1 MKRMLPIIIMI
12 ILSHCFVAYG
22 LDKPTHYALNED
34 IAKRTIKGFS
44 LDDYIRNQLGFPNG
58 INEEIHG
65 NRIFKWLGDGGQK
78 EDEPDGLIRT
88 VLNRGRSNNHFH
100 NPLLTWDTAGL
111 SDTILGI
118 NYTGQS
124 SILWSQNNNQD
135 SGGKW
140 SWYDARDYFYKG
152 LTLTSKSERDSAMA
166 NTFRG
171 LGQLMHLIED
181 ASVPLHVRNN
191 IHIIYNYESWVEDI
205 RTSKKEAERTKFS
218 NFIANPISFDKS
230 ILSDTPNPFA
240 PIPIARIIDTD
251 TYIGN
256 NPNDTVSTAIG
267 IAEYTNANFFSEDTV
282 FSNTFSYPSSTSV
295 EITDYSIP
303 DPRDSNR
310 TVIRQYYKKVA
321 DGEIDYRL
329 ATVGFLKDY
338 IMIYIPSYRGLESNS
353 LDEGVYSD
361 YAERL
366 IPRAVGYSAGLLN
379 YFFRGEVEI
388 NKEIFEQV
396 TAQGINGLYLTVK
409 NLTPNEEMKNG
420 EVWISYKYKL
430 TGETDFTY
438 GLSNPITSDNIP
450 YEGEAYQSFTFPTP
464 IPADATDIQ
473 YLWIFKGTL
482 GQEMDAVV
490 GKVTPGP
497 CRITGKWLCKQDEGV
512 SMVLS
517 QTGTNI
523 TASWTDLLVYCSPP
537 NNYVSCIATGT
548 GTFNSS
554 TRYIDL
560 IFNTDMDCCCPQIVY
575 EAVLLSCD
583 CITGRVRN
591 VCNPSANAT
600 FRRKGSNAFCSP

>member
-1 MKRMLPIIIMI
+1 MKRMLHIILI

-34 IAKRTIKGFS
+34 IAKRTINGFS

-65 NRIFKWLGDGGQK
+65 TKILKWLGDGGQK

-100 NPLLTWDTAGL
+100 NPLLTWDSAGL
-111 SDTILGI
+111 SATV
-118 NYTGQS
+118 YTGQS
-124 SILWSQNNNQD
+124 SILWSQNKNQD
-135 SGGKW
+135 PGGKW
-140 SWYDARDYFYKG
+140 SWYDARDYFYRG
-152 LTLTSKSERDSAMA
+152 LTLTGKLERDRAMA
-166 NTFRG
+166 NTFRA
-171 LGQLMHLIED
+171 LGQLMHLVED
-181 ASVPLHVRNN
+181 ASVPLHVRND
-191 IHIIYNYESWVEDI
+191 IHIIYNYEWWVEDI
-205 RTSKKEAERTKFS
+205 RTKKRETFN

-230 ILSDTPNPFA
+230 ILNNTPNPLA
-240 PIPIARIIDTD
+240 PIPIAKIIDTD
-251 TYIGN
+251 IYTGN

-267 IAEYTNANFFSEDTV
+267 ISEYTNANFFSEDTV

-310 TVIRQYYKKVA
+310 TVIRPYYKKVA

-329 ATVGFLKDY
+329 AAVGFLKDY
-338 IMIYIPSYRGLESNS
+338 IMIYIPSYRGLERNS

-379 YFFRGEVEI
+379 YFFRGDVEI
-388 NKEIFEQV
+388 SKEIFEQV
-396 TAQGINGLYLTVK
+396 TDQGISGLNLTVK
-409 NLTPNEEMKNG
+409 NITPDEEMKNG

-430 TGETDFTY
+430 TGETEFTY
-438 GLSNPITSDNIP
+438 GLSNQVASGNIP
-450 YEGEAYQSFTFPTP
+450 YEGEAHQSFTFHIP
-464 IPADATDIQ
+464 IPADAIDLKYI
-473 YLWIFKGTL
+473 WIFRGTL
-482 GQEMDAVV
+482 GQEVGAVI
-490 GKVTPGP
+490 GKVTPDP
-497 CRITGKWLCKQDEGV
+497 CRITGEWSCKQDEGL
-512 SMVLS
+512 SMVLT

-537 NNYVSCIATGT
+537 NNYVSCIAAGT

-554 TRYIDL
+554 TRDIDL
-560 IFNTDMDCCCPQIVY
+560 TFNTDMDCCCPQIVY

-583 CITGRVRN
+583 CMAGRVRN
-591 VCNPSANAT
+591 VCNPSADAT
-600 FRRKGSNAFCSP
+600 FRRKGSNAFCIP

>member
-1 MKRMLPIIIMI
+1 MKRMLPIILMI

-34 IAKRTIKGFS
+34 IAKRTINGFS

-58 INEEIHG
+58 INEEIRG
-65 NRIFKWLGDGGQK
+65 KKIYKWLGDGGQK
-78 EDEPDGLIRT
+78 EDEPDGLIQT

-100 NPLLTWDTAGL
+100 NPLLTWNTAGL
-111 SDTILGI
+111 SDTVLKI
-118 NYTGQS
+118 NYTGQA
-124 SILWSQNNNQD
+124 SILWSQNKNQD
-135 SGGKW
+135 PGGRW

-152 LTLTSKSERDSAMA
+152 LTLTGKLERDSAMA
-166 NTFRG
+166 NTFRA

-181 ASVPLHVRNN
+181 ASVPAHVRND
-191 IHIIYNYESWVEDI
+191 IHIMYHYEKWVKDI
-205 RTSKKEAERTKFS
+205 QDNEPNRFN
-218 NFIANPISFDKS
+218 NFFANPISFNKN
-230 ILSDTPNPFA
+230 ILNSTPNPLA
-240 PIPIARIIDTD
+240 PIPIAKIIDTD
-251 TYIGN
+251 TYTGN

-338 IMIYIPSYRGLESNS
+338 IMEYIPWYRGLERKS

-361 YAERL
+361 YAQRL
-366 IPRAVGYSAGLLN
+366 LPRSVGYSAGLLN
-379 YFFRGEVEI
+379 YFFRGEVEF
-388 NKEIFEQV
+388 NREIFEQV
-396 TAQGINGLYLTVK
+396 TDQGITGLYLTVK
-409 NLTPNEEMKNG
+409 NLTPDEEMKDG

-430 TGETDFTY
+430 TGETEFTY
-438 GLSNPITSDNIP
+438 GLSDPVVSGNIP

-464 IPADATDIQ
+464 IPADAANIQ
-473 YLWIFKGTL
+473 YLWVFKGKL
-482 GQEMDAVV
+482 GQEVGAVI
-490 GKVTPGP
+490 GKVTPDP
-497 CRITGKWLCKQDEGV
+497 CRITGEWSCKQDEGL
-512 SMVLS
+512 SMALT
-517 QTGTNI
+517 QTGINI
-523 TASWTDLLVYCSPP
+523 TASWTDLLVYCPP
-537 NNYVSCIATGT
+537 DHYVSCIARGT

-554 TRYIDL
+554 TRDIDL
-560 IFNTDMDCCCPQIVY
+560 IFSTDMDCCCPQIVY

-583 CITGRVRN
+583 CIAGRVRN
-591 VCNPSANAT
+591 ICNPSADAT
-600 FRRKGSNAFCSP
+600 FRRKGSNAFCIP